1 MKTLKIAFWWG
12 LHTSKTTD
20 TQSVI
25 ITYVTHTRIQVMLSQ
40 AIANEEAYSKAAK
53 YMAWHVLTFRLF
65 PTINA
70 FYSIFHIL
78 W

>member
-1 MKTLKIAFWWG
+1 M
-12 LHTSKTTD
+12 
-20 TQSVI
+20 I

-40 AIANEEAYSKAAK
+40 ATANEEAYSKAAK
-53 YMAWHVLTFRLF
+53 YMAWYVLTFRSF

-78 W
+78 